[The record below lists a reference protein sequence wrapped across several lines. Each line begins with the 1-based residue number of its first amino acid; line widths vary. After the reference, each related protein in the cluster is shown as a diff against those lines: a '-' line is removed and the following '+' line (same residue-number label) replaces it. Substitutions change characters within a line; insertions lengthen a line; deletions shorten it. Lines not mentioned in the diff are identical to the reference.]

1 MVKAAVLGYGTV
13 GSGVVQV
20 IQDNDKEI
28 ASRLGDRLEVKYILD
43 LRDFPGDKNESL
55 IVHDV
60 QTIMD
65 DPEISV
71 VCETMGGAGAA
82 YEFTKAAL
90 LKGKSVCTSNKEL
103 VEKHGAELIS
113 LARENGCNYL
123 FEASVGGG
131 IPIIRPLNTSLA
143 SERIESIKGILNG
156 TTNYILSKMTGEGA
170 DYEETLKKAQE
181 LGYAERNPEADVE
194 GHDAG
199 RKIAILASLM
209 TGQTVRFEDIHTE
222 GISSIEAVDIKF
234 ADRLN
239 KVVKLIASAERTD
252 DGVSAA
258 VTPMLLD
265 KEHPLSGVN
274 DVFNAIYVTGNM
286 LGEVMFYGKGAG
298 KLATAS
304 AVVSDVIE
312 LARAAVG
319 KVTLPCVWTSD
330 RVKLADHD
338 SSESIFYIRVK
349 EEASDRLK
357 KELGGLKHIGD
368 IDGFKGYLTESIS
381 EKTLKSAT
389 VAAGIDARYIR
400 LG

>member
-71 VCETMGGAGAA
+71 VCETMGGVGAA

-252 DGVSAA
+252 EGISAA

-312 LARAAVG
+312 LARAVAG